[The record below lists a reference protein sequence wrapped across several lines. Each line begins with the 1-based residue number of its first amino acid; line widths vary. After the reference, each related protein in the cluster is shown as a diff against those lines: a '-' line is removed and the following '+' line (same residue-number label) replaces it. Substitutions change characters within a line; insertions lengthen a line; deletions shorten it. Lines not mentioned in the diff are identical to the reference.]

1 MYRAKGEASLHV
13 ITTGVVCRDF
23 IGRRY
28 ELDFLIERVLHPRAG
43 RGSTLIVRGDAGIG
57 KTRLVHELAAAL
69 TAHGVA
75 PVIGNCYE
83 FGDPPYAPLL
93 EIAETLGAAGAAAL
107 QSHAAAGDAASGRE
121 RTRRFAAFAAA
132 LAAGAKTKT
141 IVAIVENLHWADSA
155 TLELF
160 RFLSSALKD
169 QRFTLLGTLRSE
181 DIGGVGRAATQNL
194 AEIERAADATVTLQ
208 ALKPPEM
215 RALLA
220 AALRDDGRRVSATV
234 LEKIIEL
241 SDGRPF
247 HAEELLRGMLDYRG
261 DAHDAGTAFIPRSL
275 GAAVHDR
282 LASLDESDREV
293 LAFAAVIGRRF
304 GAEFLAELA
313 AKPLADVLLTL
324 RRARNLQLIV
334 EDQDGD
340 AFFFRHQLTRE
351 VVYAE
356 ILFAEA
362 RALHRRIVEELQS
375 RSEPDVVTI
384 AYHAWRSGERAT
396 TVRWNEAAGDAAAQI
411 SAHTDATRHYER
423 AFTAAHDAPARVRLS
438 QKLARALY
446 AEGDLDGAAR
456 WFDTTVA
463 SATAAGDLPTA
474 HGAALDRALALWEHG
489 EIDAGIAASKSV
501 TAALAGD
508 DSPLRFQAETLTA
521 SLLTAAY
528 RAEEALTHLD
538 AASGLTC
545 APEPAWALRHRGIR
559 AHTLARLGRLA
570 ESQTDFGSAVAGARE
585 LGDREQLVRALNNW
599 ADVRLRIGDLAG
611 ASELYTDALGVAR
624 DLRSARL
631 IAWLIANN
639 AYVMLFRGDLAAART
654 LLLEFLT
661 IDHDIEIIWIQGRAI
676 LYRLGTLLGDESL
689 LRRADIE
696 EAIARADALSDR
708 NALAFAAGAALAR
721 RILSGEDPT
730 PLAEHVIGRISG
742 TADVYWFA
750 DSIARGV
757 PSLLAPA
764 RVLLVELA
772 ADPHAEAARAHLALF
787 DARVALRERR
797 KPDAYRLAHEAT
809 LTFKKL
815 GWAIE
820 EAYAREVRGDV
831 KDAVAA
837 FRRCGAAAEV
847 TRLTAVDQ
855 KPPRRRG
862 ETTTLTTR
870 EREIAGLI
878 GTGKS
883 NREVANA
890 LVISERTVETH
901 VASIY
906 QKFGIGNRRE
916 LAALLGDARAAP

>member
-1 MYRAKGEASLHV
+1 V

-28 ELDFLIERVLHPRAG
+28 ELDFLIEQVCRPRSS
-43 RGSTLIVRGDAGIG
+43 RGSTLIVQGDAGIG
-57 KTRLVHELAAAL
+57 KTRLIAELSIEL
-69 TAHGVA
+69 TAAGIV
-75 PVIGNCYE
+75 PVVGDCYE

-93 EIAETLGAAGAAAL
+93 EIAEKLGLADAAAAL
-107 QSHAAAGDAASGRE
+107 QSHAVAGDSTSGRE
-121 RTRRFAAFAAA
+121 RMRRFGLFAAG
-132 LAAGAKTKT
+132 LAAAAKTNP
-141 IVAIVENLHWADSA
+141 IVAIVENLQWADIA

-160 RFLSSALKD
+160 RFLGGALKEHPVALIAT
-169 QRFTLLGTLRSE
+169 QRNE
-181 DIGGVGRAATQNL
+181 DIGTIGRATAHL
-194 AEIERAADATVTLQ
+194 RAEIERAADATVTLQ
-208 ALKPPEM
+208 ALKPVEM
-215 RALLA
+215 RALLTA
-220 AALRDDGRRVSATV
+220 VLRDDGRHVAPAV
-234 LEKIIEL
+234 LEKIAEL

-261 DAHDAGTAFIPRSL
+261 SAGESAAAIIPRSL

-304 GAEFLAELA
+304 GAQFLAELA
-313 AKPLADVLLTL
+313 NKPLADVLLTL

-334 EDQDGD
+334 EDGDGD

-362 RALHRRIVEELQS
+362 RALHRRIVEEFES
-375 RSEPDVVTI
+375 RAEPDVSAI
-384 AYHAWRSGERAT
+384 AYHAWRSGDRPSS
-396 TVRWNEAAGDAAAQI
+396 VRWNEAAGDAAAAI
-411 SAHTDATRHYER
+411 CAHTDATRHYER
-423 AFTAAHDAPARVRLS
+423 AFNAAADDAHACTRLS

-456 WFDTTVA
+456 WFATTVS

-474 HGAALDRALALWEHG
+474 YGAALDRALALWERG
-489 EIDAGIAASKSV
+489 ACDEGIAVSKSV
-501 TAALAGD
+501 SAALGGV

-528 RAEEALTHLD
+528 RPDEALTHLE
-538 AASGLTC
+538 AASSLAC

-559 AHTLARLGRLA
+559 AHTFARLGRLA
-570 ESQTDFGSAVAGARE
+570 ESQADFAIAVAGARE

-599 ADVRLRIGDLAG
+599 ADVRLRIGDLGG
-611 ASELYTDALGVAR
+611 ASELYACALDVAR
-624 DLRSARL
+624 DLRSSRL
-631 IAWLIANN
+631 VAWLIANN
-639 AYVMLFRGDLAAART
+639 AYVALFRGELALART

-661 IDHDIEIIWIQGRAI
+661 IDHDIEIIWIQGQSI
-676 LYRLGTLLGDESL
+676 LYRLGTLLADESL
-689 LRRADIE
+689 LRLAAIDEAMTRA
-696 EAIARADALSDR
+696 EALGNR
-708 NALAFAAGAALAR
+708 NALALAAGAALAR
-721 RILSGEDPT
+721 RIAMGEDAVD
-730 PLAEHVIGRISG
+730 LAERVIGQIGGS
-742 TADVYWFA
+742 ADVHWFA
-750 DSIARGV
+750 DNVARAV
-757 PSLLAPA
+757 PSVVPA
-764 RVLLVELA
+764 ARALLVDLA
-772 ADPHAEAARAHLALF
+772 ADPHAEAGPAHLALF

-797 KPDAYRLAHEAT
+797 KADAERLSHAAA

-820 EAYAREVRGDV
+820 EAYAREVRGNV
-831 KDAVAA
+831 KDAIDL

-847 TRLTAVDQ
+847 TRLTTVDQ
-855 KPPRRRG
+855 KQPRRRG
-862 ETTTLTTR
+862 ETTLTTR

-883 NREVANA
+883 NREVATA

-901 VASIY
+901 VQSIY
-906 QKFGIGNRRE
+906 QKFGIGSRRE
-916 LAALLGDARAAP
+916 LAALLGDVRASQ